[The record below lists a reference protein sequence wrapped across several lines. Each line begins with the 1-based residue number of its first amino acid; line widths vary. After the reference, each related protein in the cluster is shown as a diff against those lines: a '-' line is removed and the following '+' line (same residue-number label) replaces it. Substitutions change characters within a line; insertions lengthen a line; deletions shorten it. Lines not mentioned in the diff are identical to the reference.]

1 MTMTYS
7 FERKFDPWATEPDFF
22 DLVEKEMA
30 ELENAKSENE
40 ISLDENEISLDEL
53 ADEELS
59 LDEEYDL

>member
-1 MTMTYS
+1 MTYS

-22 DLVEKEMA
+22 DLVEK

-59 LDEEYDL
+59 LDESEFDL